1 MFASARINLTLW
13 YVAILMLISFFFSLA
28 FYQASTIEVS
38 RILTRIEMDEQRQE
52 LGLMQHRN
60 RPFDFPSI
68 EELET
73 IKARIRF
80 NLLILNGLIL
90 LSGGGASYVLAGKT
104 LKPIQ
109 RMVEQQQQFISDAS
123 HELRTPIAT
132 LRAEMEGQLL
142 EQKITDKQARRLITS
157 NLEEVSALQSLSNDL
172 LTLMKLHGASGRAKR
187 ETIAIDAVLKQS
199 IEKLHILAQNKSITI
214 KSTIKPAMVR
224 GNARQ
229 LQQVFMSL
237 IENAVKYSDAQT
249 TISVTGKKNAH
260 AKYEISIEDQGV
272 GIAAKDLPHIFGRF
286 YRSQES
292 RSDDGFGLGLSI
304 AKGIVDGHD
313 GSITVT
319 STLGKGSTFLVRL
332 PLAKQ

>member
-13 YVAILMLISFFFSLA
+13 YVAIIMLISFFFSLA
-28 FYQASTIEVS
+28 FYRASTIEVS

-60 RPFDFPSI
+60 RAFDFPSI

-80 NLLILNGLIL
+80 NLLILNGFIL

-109 RMVEQQQQFISDAS
+109 AMVEEQQQFISDAS

-132 LRAEMEGQLL
+132 LRAEMESQLL
-142 EQKITDKQARRLITS
+142 EQKISDKQARQLITS
-157 NLEEVSALQSLSNDL
+157 NLEEVAALQSLSNDL

-187 ETIAIDAVLKQS
+187 EVIAIDAVLKKS
-199 IEKLHILAQNKSITI
+199 IEKLHILAQKKSITV
-214 KSTIKPAMVR
+214 KSMIKPAMIR

-249 TISVTGKKNAH
+249 TISITGKKNAQ
-260 AKYEISIEDQGV
+260 AKYEISIEDKGV

>member
-28 FYQASTIEVS
+28 FYQASTIEVT
-38 RILTRIEMDEQRQE
+38 RILRRIEMDEQRQE

-80 NLLILNGLIL
+80 NLLILNGFIL

-109 RMVEQQQQFISDAS
+109 DMVEEQQQFISDAS

-142 EQKITDKQARRLITS
+142 QKKITDTQARQLITS
-157 NLEEVSALQSLSNDL
+157 NLEEVSALQNLSNDL
-172 LTLMKLHGASGRAKR
+172 LTLIQSHERNANKVYTSV
-187 ETIAIDAVLKQS
+187 AIDALLAKA
-199 IEKLHILAQNKSITI
+199 IRKLNTLAQRKAI
-214 KSTIKPAMVR
+214 MVKATMEAATVM
-224 GNARQ
+224 GNRAQ

-237 IENAVKYSDAQT
+237 IDNAIKYSDVNT
-249 TISVTGKKNAH
+249 TITITGKKSSS
-260 AKYEISIEDQGV
+260 KEYVVSIADQGR
-272 GIAAKDLPHIFGRF
+272 GIAAQDLPLVFKRF
-286 YRSQES
+286 YRAQAS

-304 AKGIVDGHD
+304 AKGIVDRHA
-313 GSITVT
+313 GSISVT
-319 STLGKGSTFLVRL
+319 SALGKGSTFLVRL